1 MCGEGGSGMNEEQV
15 NPTPNKLPA
24 GAYSLDALNV
34 VVEGNEDTTVRPI
47 TPEEIAAIKRYW
59 ERQGRKPP
67 PPYDK
72 L

>member
-1 MCGEGGSGMNEEQV
+1 MSEPSHDLNWE
-15 NPTPNKLPA
+15 KLPP
-24 GAYSLDALNV
+24 GAYSLNAVNV
-34 VVEGNEDTTVRPI
+34 IVDGPGDTTIRPI
-47 TPEEIAAIKRYW
+47 TPEKIAAMKRFW

>member
-1 MCGEGGSGMNEEQV
+1 MAEQ
-15 NPTPNKLPA
+15 PNDDLPEDLPP
-24 GAYSLDALNV
+24 GAYSLNV
-34 VVEGNEDTTVRPI
+34 VHLIMEGPSETPPRPM
-47 TPEEIAAIKRYW
+47 TAEEIAAMKRFW

>member
-1 MCGEGGSGMNEEQV
+1 VSTPQQEPRPENLRTETDSLNAINVAFEDEG
-15 NPTPNKLPA
+15 
-24 GAYSLDALNV
+24 
-34 VVEGNEDTTVRPI
+34 DTTPRPM
-47 TPEEIAAIKRYW
+47 TPEEIAAIKRFW

>member
-1 MCGEGGSGMNEEQV
+1 MDNPQTSLFDNPSLPPGPYSDAEIIDIDGGEG
-15 NPTPNKLPA
+15 A
-24 GAYSLDALNV
+24 
-34 VVEGNEDTTVRPI
+34 VRRPM
-47 TPEEIAAIKRYW
+47 TAEEIAAMKRFW

>member
-1 MCGEGGSGMNEEQV
+1 MSESPQ
-15 NPTPNKLPA
+15 NPNLENLPP
-24 GAYSLDALNV
+24 GFYSLDALNV
-34 VVEGNEDTTVRPI
+34 EVEGPGDTTPRPI

>member
-1 MCGEGGSGMNEEQV
+1 MNAPQ
-15 NPTPNKLPA
+15 NSPA
-24 GAYSLDALNV
+24 PESPCFETDSLDARNV
-34 VVEGNEDTTVRPI
+34 FVEGPGDTTVRPI

-59 ERQGRKPP
+59 ERMGRKPP

>member
-1 MCGEGGSGMNEEQV
+1 MDNPQPNPSPEG
-15 NPTPNKLPA
+15 
-24 GAYSLDALNV
+24 SLARR
-34 VVEGNEDTTVRPI
+34 TVRDAIFIEIEDIGETIRPPM
-47 TPEEIAAIKRYW
+47 TAEEIAAMKRFW

>member
-1 MCGEGGSGMNEEQV
+1 MSEPQNAQTPEAPRSGV
-15 NPTPNKLPA
+15 D
-24 GAYSLDALNV
+24 SLNALNV
-34 VVEGNEDTTVRPI
+34 FVEGGGDRTVRPI
-47 TPEEIAAIKRYW
+47 TPERIAAINRFW

>member
-1 MCGEGGSGMNEEQV
+1 VSAPQPP
-15 NPTPNKLPA
+15 PTPEDFRSDVDSRN
-24 GAYSLDALNV
+24 ALNV
-34 VVEGNEDTTVRPI
+34 VFEDDGDTTPRPI

>member
-1 MCGEGGSGMNEEQV
+1 MDNSQPTPSPEDSWHDSDSSDVIFLEIDGSGES
-15 NPTPNKLPA
+15 TR
-24 GAYSLDALNV
+24 
-34 VVEGNEDTTVRPI
+34 RPM
-47 TPEEIAAIKRYW
+47 TPEEIAAMKRFW

>member
-1 MCGEGGSGMNEEQV
+1 MNHSQPTQFDDDSLPPGPYSDAEIIDLEISGE
-15 NPTPNKLPA
+15 
-24 GAYSLDALNV
+24 
-34 VVEGNEDTTVRPI
+34 PI
-47 TPEEIAAIKRYW
+47 RRRITAEEIAAVKRFW